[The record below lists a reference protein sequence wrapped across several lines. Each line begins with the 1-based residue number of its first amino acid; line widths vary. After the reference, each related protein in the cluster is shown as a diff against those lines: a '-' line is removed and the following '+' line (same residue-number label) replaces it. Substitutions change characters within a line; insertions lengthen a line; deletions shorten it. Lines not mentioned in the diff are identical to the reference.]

1 MEQDVLS
8 DLQRWSCQNRLRE
21 ESNRKEASSWEAGR
35 VPPASIVYSMKK
47 SEGRGEEVQR
57 PPGLKGCFGFGEVE
71 PGSSQ
76 RGGRHRMDV
85 EGEGWCWR
93 NSVQKVR
100 FQSRVLQ
107 GTAASLKHF
116 R

>member
-1 MEQDVLS
+1 
-8 DLQRWSCQNRLRE
+8 
-21 ESNRKEASSWEAGR
+21 
-35 VPPASIVYSMKK
+35 
-47 SEGRGEEVQR
+47 
-57 PPGLKGCFGFGEVE
+57 
-71 PGSSQ
+71 
-76 RGGRHRMDV
+76 MDV

-93 NSVQKVR
+93 NSVLKVR